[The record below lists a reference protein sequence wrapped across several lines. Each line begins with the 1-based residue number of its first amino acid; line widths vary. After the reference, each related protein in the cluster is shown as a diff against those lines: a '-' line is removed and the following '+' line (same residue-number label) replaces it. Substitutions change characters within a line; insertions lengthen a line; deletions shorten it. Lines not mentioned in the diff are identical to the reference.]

1 MALNVMQKDGSKGSP
16 RGKFQRAG
24 WNDSYLSSLLR
35 IFLKCDHPG
44 HGRPIDSF
52 GMNRYAIGQNPP
64 KGPTMRRI
72 ALALTVLLPA
82 AAFAQPA
89 AQPAAQAVPV
99 GVVAATKQ
107 AVTQGVEFVG
117 RIEAIEKVEVR
128 ARVSGYL
135 LSVDFTEG
143 GTVKAGA
150 PLFTIDPAPFQAA
163 LLQARGALVQA
174 EAQLANAAVQ
184 RRRAEE
190 LVKTS
195 AVSVA
200 TRDER
205 VAQEKSAEGQKIQA
219 EAALQ
224 TAAINLSYTVITS
237 PIAGRVGRAAITK
250 GNLITPNTG
259 TLTTIVSRDP
269 MYAVFPVS
277 QREFLALHKAEA
289 PTDPGKLVVRLHFA
303 DGSSYAQPG
312 TIDFVNVTVDR
323 ATDTVLVRARVAN
336 GGGQLVDGQ
345 YVRVAVEAEKPVEKV
360 VVPQASLI
368 ADQSGL
374 YVFIVKDGKAEMAR
388 VKTSGEI
395 GPNVVVESGLEGG
408 ELVVVNGVLLL
419 RPGAAVVATP
429 IPATGELPT
438 KVGG

>member
-277 QREFLALHKAEA
+277 QREFLRVEHGTQADTRGL
-289 PTDPGKLVVRLHFA
+289 LVRVYLA
-303 DGSSYAQPG
+303 DGSVYPEPG
-312 TIDFVNVTVDR
+312 RINFVNVTVDR
-323 ATDTVLVRARVAN
+323 STDTVLVRATVPNPN
-336 GGGQLVDGQ
+336 GGLEDGQ
-345 YVRVAVEAEKPVEKV
+345 FVRVRVEGDQPADLLVI
-360 VVPQASLI
+360 PQAALVI
-368 ADQSGL
+368 DQQGA
-374 YVFIVKDGKAEMAR
+374 YVFVVDDGRASVRR
-388 VKTSGEI
+388 VKTGPQVGRGIAVEEGLQAGEQVI
-395 GPNVVVESGLEGG
+395 VDGIS
-408 ELVVVNGVLLL
+408 LL
-419 RPGAAVVATP
+419 RPGAPVIAA
-429 IPATGELPT
+429 PAKGL
-438 KVGG
+438 

>member
-1 MALNVMQKDGSKGSP
+1 L
-16 RGKFQRAG
+16 
-24 WNDSYLSSLLR
+24 
-35 IFLKCDHPG
+35 
-44 HGRPIDSF
+44 
-52 GMNRYAIGQNPP
+52 
-64 KGPTMRRI
+64 
-72 ALALTVLLPA
+72 VL
-82 AAFAQPA
+82 
-89 AQPAAQAVPV
+89 AQADVKTAQINLDYTDI
-99 GVVAATKQ
+99 AAPIT
-107 AVTQGVEFVG
+107 G
-117 RIEAIEKVEVR
+117 RI
-128 ARVSGYL
+128 
-135 LSVDFTEG
+135 
-143 GTVKAGA
+143 
-150 PLFTIDPAPFQAA
+150 
-163 LLQARGALVQA
+163 
-174 EAQLANAAVQ
+174 
-184 RRRAEE
+184 
-190 LVKTS
+190 
-195 AVSVA
+195 
-200 TRDER
+200 
-205 VAQEKSAEGQKIQA
+205 
-219 EAALQ
+219 
-224 TAAINLSYTVITS
+224 
-237 PIAGRVGRAAITK
+237 GRAAVTR
-250 GNLITPNTG
+250 GNLVGPESG
-259 TLTTIVSRDP
+259 VLATIVSQDP
-269 MYAVFPVS
+269 MAVVFPVS